1 MHYNRSQRPR
11 NGAGLSPTIPRVEPD
26 RPAVPRKESL
36 LILQLQRSTV
46 RSWRFTDAES
56 LARYANNREIWR
68 NFRDGFPHPYSLDDA
83 TTFIAMAASA
93 QPETM
98 FAICID
104 DEAIGGIGFGLH
116 SDVERVSAE
125 IGYWIGEPFWGR
137 GIVTEALQ
145 AVTRF
150 AVTEH
155 RLTRVYAVPYA
166 WNEASA
172 RVLAKAGYTLEGR
185 MRKSVI
191 KDGTVVDQLLY
202 AYVVD

>member
-1 MHYNRSQRPR
+1 M
-11 NGAGLSPTIPRVEPD
+11 
-26 RPAVPRKESL
+26 
-36 LILQLQRSTV
+36 LQLPGCAV
-46 RSWRFTDAES
+46 RSWRFTDAGS
-56 LARYANNREIWR
+56 LARYANNRKIWR
-68 NFRDGFPHPYSLDDA
+68 NLRDGFPHPYSLDDA

-98 FAICID
+98 FAICIE
-104 DEAIGGIGFGLH
+104 DEAIGGIGFVLH

-137 GIVTEALQ
+137 GIVAEALR

-150 AVTEH
+150 AIDEH
-155 RLTRVYAVPYA
+155 GLTRVYAVPFA
-166 WNEASA
+166 WNDASA
-172 RVLAKAGYTLEGR
+172 RVLEKAGYTLEGR

-191 KDGTVVDQLLY
+191 KDGSVIDQLLY

>member
-1 MHYNRSQRPR
+1 MPRRP
-11 NGAGLSPTIPRVEPD
+11 PRPAPGVATD
-26 RPAVPRKESL
+26 RPAAAGKESPL
-36 LILQLQRSTV
+36 VLQLHRCAV
-46 RSWRFTDAES
+46 RSWRFTDAQS

-68 NFRDGFPHPYSLDDA
+68 NLRDGFPHPYSLDDA
-83 TTFIAMAASA
+83 MAFIAKVAAA

-98 FAICID
+98 FAITTD

-150 AVTEH
+150 AIDEH
-155 RLTRVYAVPYA
+155 RLTRVYAVPFA
-166 WNEASA
+166 GNRGSA
-172 RVLAKAGYTLEGR
+172 RVLEKAGYSFEGR
-185 MRKSVI
+185 MRKSAI